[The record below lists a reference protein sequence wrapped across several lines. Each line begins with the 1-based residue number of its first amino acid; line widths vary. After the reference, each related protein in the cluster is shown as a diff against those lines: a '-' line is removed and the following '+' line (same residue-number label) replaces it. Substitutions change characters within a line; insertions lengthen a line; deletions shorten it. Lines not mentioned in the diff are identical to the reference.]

1 MGFVIVATEASRT
14 MLRDSKIR
22 QVSPQDRKGRFAAL
36 VSPRKPCR
44 SWITAETLL
53 ALGRCLED
61 CRGTHRTGAAPEISA
76 KGHPMPKLL
85 PPPALSQM
93 GLLPP
98 QTPQQMVAQDIAV
111 QQCHQSLEAIV
122 TKYHQLKS
130 LEE

>member
-61 CRGTHRTGAAPEISA
+61 CRGTHRTGAAPEIRSFLCCVSLITTITNSIVA
-76 KGHPMPKLL
+76 AQKGIRCPNCCP
-85 PPPALSQM
+85 
-93 GLLPP
+93 
-98 QTPQQMVAQDIAV
+98 
-111 QQCHQSLEAIV
+111 HQRCRRWDY
-122 TKYHQLKS
+122 YHHKHHNRWWPRI
-130 LEE
+130 